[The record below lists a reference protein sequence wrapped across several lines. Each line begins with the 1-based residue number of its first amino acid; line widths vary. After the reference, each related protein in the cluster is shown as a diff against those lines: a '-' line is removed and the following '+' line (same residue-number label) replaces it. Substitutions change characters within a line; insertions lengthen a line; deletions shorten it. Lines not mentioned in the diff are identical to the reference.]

1 MADKFDVAVI
11 GGGPAGYVAAIR
23 AAQLGGK
30 VVLFERD
37 NVGGTCLNRGC
48 VPTKTFLK
56 TGEAIASF
64 KRAPER
70 GVVFSAPVTAG
81 VDMPKVVDYKNG
93 VVKKLT
99 GGVSGLLRSN
109 GVTVIK
115 GEAKLASA
123 SLVDCD
129 GKQYEAKSVIICGG
143 SVVTRIS
150 IPGIDNPKVITSN
163 ELLDIDHVPEKLLI
177 IGGGIVGCE
186 FAIPFAHF
194 GSKVTVVEAA
204 ERVTPGLD
212 PELSA
217 GIEKGMKD
225 IGVTVLTK
233 HSVESIADKDG
244 KTFVTVSGEELE
256 ADCILLCVGRS
267 PELSCLGALAD
278 KLAMEN
284 GHIVA
289 DDFCR
294 TSLEGVYACG
304 DITNRSGLA
313 SSAIKMGEAAAE
325 NAMGHVKPVD
335 LTKVPN
341 IIHTEPEAVSVG
353 MGEAEAK
360 EKYGADLMIGK
371 FPFSGNGMALAAGKT
386 EGFVKVLAEKKYG
399 EILGVHVLGG
409 DAAEMSAEICDLMT
423 AEITVYEAAD
433 IIHAHP
439 TMSEALMEA
448 CNDALGRCI
457 HLPKKRR

>member
-64 KRAPER
+64 KKAPER

-81 VDMPKVVDYKNG
+81 VDMPKVVEYKNG

-115 GEAKLASA
+115 GNAVLSTASVV
-123 SLVDCD
+123 SCE
-129 GKQYEAKSVIICGG
+129 GKDYEAGSIILCGG
-143 SVVTRIS
+143 SQVTRIP

-177 IGGGIVGCE
+177 IGAGIVGCE

-194 GSKVTVVEAA
+194 GSQVTVVEATD
-204 ERVTPGLD
+204 RVTPALD

-217 GIEKGMKD
+217 GIEKGMKSVG
-225 IGVTVLTK
+225 ITVLTNSK
-233 HSVESIADKDG
+233 VESIADRDG
-244 KTFVTVSGEELE
+244 KTFVTVSGKELE

-267 PELSCLGALAD
+267 PELSCLGALAE
-278 KLAMEN
+278 KLEMES
-284 GHIVA
+284 GHVVA

-294 TSLEGVYACG
+294 TSVAGVYACG

-313 SSAIKMGEAAAE
+313 SSAIKMGKAAAE
-325 NAMGHVKPVD
+325 NAMGQQKAVD
-335 LTKVPN
+335 LSKVPN
-341 IIHTEPEAVSVG
+341 IIHTDPEAVSIG
-353 MGEAEAK
+353 MSEAEAK
-360 EKYGADLMIGK
+360 EKYGADLLIGK
-371 FPFSGNGMALAAGKT
+371 FPFSGNGMSLAAGKT

-399 EILGVHVLGG
+399 EIVGVHVLGG
-409 DAAEMSAEICDLMT
+409 DAAEMAAEACNLMT
-423 AEITVYEAAD
+423 TEITVYEAAD

-448 CNDALGRCI
+448 CADAIGRCI
-457 HLPKKRR
+457 HLPKKRK